1 MYAVF
6 SKRNLPVVKSAD
18 FLCTV
23 TYSKSLFCLNKK
35 MATSCM
41 MFWTSIYPN
50 NHRNIL
56 LNFLWVIFIHK
67 VQVATIFFLWSCYF
81 KITKSGIGAKKD
93 KNIAIIIH
101 QFTFIEKNHTKTII
115 QLMCTHITYNVN
127 ASSKPHFCKAFNLP
141 QVQAASP

>member
-6 SKRNLPVVKSAD
+6 SKRNFPVVESA
-18 FLCTV
+18 FFVQLPTQ
-23 TYSKSLFCLNKK
+23 KSLFCLNKK

-50 NHRNIL
+50 NHINIL
-56 LNFLWVIFIHK
+56 LHFLWVIFIHK
-67 VQVATIFFLWSCYF
+67 VQVATVFFLWICYF
-81 KITKSGIGAKKD
+81 KITKAGRGAKKD
-93 KNIAIIIH
+93 KTIAIIIH